1 MKTVRVRMLIA
12 AMSLC
17 CCAGVAQAGTPD
29 ITTAV
34 SNDCRW
40 DYHNY
45 CSDYGIGSPLLNY
58 CFRNNGAKLSKACV
72 NALVAAG
79 DVSKNYVQAR
89 RKAGH

>member
-1 MKTVRVRMLIA
+1 MKTVRARILIA

-17 CCAGVAQAGTPD
+17 CFAGAAQAGTPD
-29 ITTAV
+29 ITKAV
-34 SNDCRW
+34 SADCRW
-40 DYHNY
+40 DYHTY

-58 CFRNNGAKLSKACV
+58 CFRKNGAKLAKSCV

-79 DVSKNYVQAR
+79 DVSKTYVQAR